1 MAEFDLSQPQSRM
14 EKILGTI
21 IKSYNGTLDEPQSRV
36 EAYLNEVAEVVA
48 TKDDLD
54 TNKRN
59 YSTVIVNSTSDL
71 IGKTL
76 VFRHGSTDEV
86 SSYVTGN
93 KMTVYLPT
101 TGLWNVY
108 VDGIGIKTFTANKH
122 SYLSRRL

>member
-21 IKSYNGTLDEPQSRV
+21 IKTYNGTLDEPQSRV

-59 YSTVIVNSTSDL
+59 YFIEQIIKKYKDSNKKDIN
-71 IGKTL
+71 L
-76 VFRHGSTDEV
+76 VTELLKLLYDQGYNCSKLD
-86 SSYVTGN
+86 N
-93 KMTVYLPT
+93 
-101 TGLWNVY
+101 
-108 VDGIGIKTFTANKH
+108 I
-122 SYLSRRL
+122 